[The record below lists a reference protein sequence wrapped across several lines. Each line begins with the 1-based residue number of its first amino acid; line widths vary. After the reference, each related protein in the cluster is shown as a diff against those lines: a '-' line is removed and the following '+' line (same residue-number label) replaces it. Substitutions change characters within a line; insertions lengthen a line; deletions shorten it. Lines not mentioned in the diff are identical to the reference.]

1 MIGEITVKRLVREQ
15 PGRRSVHEGSATW
28 GSVSRGTVLQSI
40 NFNNAS
46 IINEYVSII
55 GLPCKGCFLK
65 EAIHCSFCTAL

>member
-46 IINEYVSII
+46 IISEYVFII
-55 GLPCKGCFLK
+55 ALPCKGCFLK
-65 EAIHCSFCTAL
+65 GAIHWPFCRAL